1 MQSLIIAYVILNKFE
16 IFANNLNA
24 ITGGGGG
31 GGVDK
36 SKPKNIKDD
45 ANEPTADLHLTL
57 MGQKIKID
65 KIFKGYSS
73 MIALVWNLPSKLTS
87 IFNINLLINDQNEY
101 IILNNGMAIR
111 LQTIGALSLDL
122 SGLGEVSFWSM
133 YAKTQLKI
141 RFDFLGNFLKRFFLI
156 MG

>member
-1 MQSLIIAYVILNKFE
+1 MQYLIIVYVIKLE

-24 ITGGGGG
+24 LAGG

-36 SKPKNIKDD
+36 SKPKNNKDKKE
-45 ANEPTADLHLTL
+45 AENEPAADLHLTI

-73 MIALVWNLPSKLTS
+73 MVSLVWNLPSKLTS

-101 IILNNGMAIR
+101 IILNNGMSIR

-133 YAKTQLKI
+133 YAKTQLKT
-141 RFDFLGNFLKRFFLI
+141 RFDL
-156 MG
+156 

>member
-24 ITGGGGG
+24 ITGGA
-31 GGVDK
+31 DK

-45 ANEPTADLHLTL
+45 ANEPTADLHLTI

-65 KIFKGYSS
+65 KIFKGYSA
-73 MIALVWNLPSKLTS
+73 MISLVWNLPSKLTS

-141 RFDFLGNFLKRFFLI
+141 RFDLLRNF
-156 MG
+156 

>member
-1 MQSLIIAYVILNKFE
+1 
-16 IFANNLNA
+16 
-24 ITGGGGG
+24 
-31 GGVDK
+31 
-36 SKPKNIKDD
+36 
-45 ANEPTADLHLTL
+45 

-73 MIALVWNLPSKLTS
+73 MISLVWNLPSKLTS
-87 IFNINLLINDQNEY
+87 IFDINLLINDQNEY

-133 YAKTQLKI
+133 YAKTQLKN
-141 RFDFLGNFLKRFFLI
+141 RFGFEKIFKTLKNYFFF
-156 MG
+156 